1 MSAKNDNK
9 KIEEVLEER
18 LDKDK
23 HIKDLKFRTKELK
36 DLIEKHATALDK
48 IHQQT
53 YLDGCE
59 TIEEMR
65 LLRLNT
71 LCRCRLEPEEY

>member
-1 MSAKNDNK
+1 MSTKENNLK
-9 KIEEVLEER
+9 ER

-23 HIKDLKFRTKELK
+23 HIKELKFRVKELK

-53 YLDGCE
+53 YLDGCQ

-65 LLRLNT
+65 ILRLNT
-71 LCRCRLEPEEY
+71 LVRCRLEAEDY